1 MWELPAQ
8 VHSALDRLHAAGY
21 EAYIVGGCVRDLL
34 LGRVPEDYDITT
46 AALPAETQQVFAGEK
61 LIETGLKHGT
71 VTVLLKGLPLEITT
85 FRVDGDYADG
95 RHPDAVRFTPSL
107 REDLARRDFTVNA
120 MAYHPETGLADPF
133 GGQAD
138 LRQGLL
144 RCVGDPERRFAED
157 ALRILRAL
165 RFAGT
170 LGFQIEENT
179 RRALLA
185 GKDSLTRISA
195 ERVREELLKL
205 LCGPGAGQVI
215 LDFPAVL
222 GVVIPELLPM
232 QGFDQRSV
240 YHCHDVLS
248 HCALALDAVP
258 AEPVLRLAA
267 LLHDVGKPATFQP
280 DENGAGHFYGHGAVG
295 AELADAICRRLRL
308 STAQRERVV
317 TLVRRHDM
325 PIEATERGVRR
336 ALNRLTPEVFFQLL
350 ALKRADNLAQA
361 PEFRE
366 RQAYY
371 DQLEAL
377 AKELLAADACF
388 SLRDLA
394 VNGRD
399 LLALGLEKGPAVGA
413 ALERLLAAVM
423 DGVVPNEKANL
434 LEWYQKQE

>member
-8 VHSALDRLHAAGY
+8 VHSALNRLHTAGY

-34 LGRVPEDYDITT
+34 LGRTPGDYDIAT
-46 AALPAETQQVFAGEK
+46 AALPEETEQVFAGEK

-71 VTVLLKGLPLEITT
+71 VTLLLEGLPLEITT

-120 MAYHPETGLADPF
+120 MAYSPETGLVDHF
-133 GGQAD
+133 GGQED

-144 RCVGDPERRFAED
+144 RCVGEPAKRFAED

-165 RFAGT
+165 RFAST
-170 LGFQIEENT
+170 LGFRIEEDT

-185 GKDSLTRISA
+185 GKEALTCISA
-195 ERVREELLKL
+195 ERAREELFKL
-205 LCGPGAGQVI
+205 LCGGGAGQTV

-240 YHCHDVLS
+240 YHCHDVLT
-248 HCALALDAVP
+248 HCAVALDAVP

-267 LLHDVGKPATFQP
+267 LLHDVGKPATFHL
-280 DENGAGHFYGHGAVG
+280 DENGAGHFYGHGEVG
-295 AELADAICRRLRL
+295 AELTDAICRRLRL
-308 STAQRERVV
+308 STAERSRVV

-336 ALNRLTPEVFFQLL
+336 ALNKLTPEVFFQLL

-361 PEFRE
+361 PAFRN

-377 AKELLAADACF
+377 ARNLLAASACF
-388 SLRDLA
+388 SLGDLA

-399 LLALGLEKGPAVGA
+399 LLALGLRPGPAVGA
-413 ALERLLAAVM
+413 ALEQLLAAVM
-423 DGVVPNEKANL
+423 DGIVPNEKAAL
-434 LEWYQKQE
+434 LEWYQKH